1 MHREHYPALPQHVL
15 AGRKTALVRPDQDS
29 MVSIGS
35 PALEVMTDLRRVAAA
50 TIPSGLRLADAN
62 QIMILRGVRLLFIY
76 DGDHVAG
83 LVSTEDLLSERPLQ
97 TAAARGLR
105 VDELLVNHVMTP
117 IDKVEVVSLLDV
129 IKSDVGHVL
138 ATLTASGRRHAL
150 VVEVDDDG
158 TERIRGIFSASQLAR
173 QLGVPVS
180 TGEVARTF
188 AEIEAAIAG

>member
-1 MHREHYPALPQHVL
+1 
-15 AGRKTALVRPDQDS
+15 
-29 MVSIGS
+29 
-35 PALEVMTDLRRVAAA
+35 MTDLRRVAAA

>member
-1 MHREHYPALPQHVL
+1 
-15 AGRKTALVRPDQDS
+15 
-29 MVSIGS
+29 
-35 PALEVMTDLRRVAAA
+35 
-50 TIPSGLRLADAN
+50 
-62 QIMILRGVRLLFIY
+62 LL
-76 DGDHVAG
+76 
-83 LVSTEDLLSERPLQ
+83 
-97 TAAARGLR
+97 